1 MSDILAPNVFL
12 HLAKTP
18 LTKDTEDLA
27 HTLYTYTV
35 EVKEASTVEVTLD
48 FTSEGKN
55 IQVVNST
62 SGVVTATVMSYESR
76 LVAIV
81 RAYDVEWSTKC
92 SVRIVKRP
100 PSESAQQAIIGEEE
114 LARIGEEIRA
124 A

>member
-1 MSDILAPNVFL
+1 
-12 HLAKTP
+12 
-18 LTKDTEDLA
+18 
-27 HTLYTYTV
+27 
-35 EVKEASTVEVTLD
+35 VTLD

-55 IQVVNST
+55 IQVVNSP